1 MSDNTPIRLSKAAKE
16 FNVGTQTIVEVLAKK
31 GHKIDGG
38 PNAKI
43 PPDLYMILV
52 KEFEGDKK
60 VKTEAN
66 KIGLSHTKNETVIL
80 KESVNNSEVQDA
92 EPQELIIK
100 NNQLGFND
108 GFKKKTSEPIIN
120 ETSDPSSASTS
131 VTKNEASPTVL
142 AESRLPDEP
151 ETRPKAEEKLP
162 EADKENTPEIGIK
175 ILGKI
180 DLDSFN
186 KKPSKPTEP
195 ESKKKEVH
203 EAKANTEEKVNPS
216 VVAEEKVAMPEKVET
231 APSSEPII
239 SEKLPEKALP
249 IEPDS
254 KEEVQSVKSNIEVEV
269 KVEPK
274 HEEPALSEPI
284 MEKVIDNVKEKEVI
298 KEEITIIDATPTV
311 EVETP
316 VVTKKVVA
324 EVKSEPKVSKE
335 SHPKEKQTP
344 VTPKQETPQKPQIVL
359 QPKNTETAPS
369 PVEEIAP
376 KPEEKLP
383 ENFYRTE
390 VKKLEGPVIL
400 GSIELPDKRDKKKP
414 VASSSDDKLKNKKK
428 KRKRL
433 PKPGEEGAPAPQQS
447 TQSGESP
454 TKPHLVLP
462 GSKNHQGTIRSQG
475 NQQGGNQNRQGG
487 GPNRPGGN
495 QSGGPG
501 QGNNNRPG
509 QPQNRNLKKNDRR
522 NQPRQP
528 EQPKVELTDEEIE
541 RQIKETLA
549 RLTTGGKSKASKH
562 RRQKRDLV
570 SERLQE
576 EQTRLEE
583 SKSVLKVTEF
593 VTANEL
599 ATMMNVHVNQVIST
613 CMSLGLIVS
622 INQRL
627 DAETIAV
634 VADEFGF
641 SVEFVSEEVQEVI
654 SELEYIDNE
663 EDLHHRAPIV
673 TVMGHVDH
681 GKTKL
686 LDYVRSANVVAGEA
700 GGITQ
705 HIGAYEVQLENGK
718 KITFL
723 DTPGH
728 EAFTAMRA
736 RGAKVTDIAIIVI
749 AADDCVMPQTREAIN
764 HAQAAGVPM
773 IFAINKI
780 DKPSANPEKVKEELA
795 QMNILVEDWGGK
807 YQSQEI
813 SAKSGLNIDLL
824 LEKVLLEAELLDLK
838 ANPDRPAVGTVIESS
853 LDKGRGYTSTV
864 LVQNGSMKVG
874 DLLIAGTTIGKI
886 KAMYNE
892 RNQAVKKA
900 GPSTPVLVLGLNGA
914 PQAGDKF
921 NAMTDEKEAKAIVSR
936 RQQLQREQGLRT
948 QKHITLDEI
957 GRRIAI
963 GDFKELNLIVKGDV
977 DGSVE
982 ALSDSLLKLTTDEVQ
997 VNVIHKSVGQVTETD
1012 VMLASASNAI
1022 IIGFQVRPSGSARK
1036 LAEQEQIDIRIYS
1049 IIYNAIEEI
1058 KDAIEGM
1065 LSPKMEE
1072 KILCNIEIREVFKI
1086 SKVGNIAGCMVLD
1099 GSIGRNTRVR
1109 LIRDGIVVYTGHLGS
1124 LKRFKDDAKEVKA
1137 GQECGLNIDNFN
1149 DIKVGDII
1157 EGFEEVEIKRTL
1169 K

>member
-43 PPDLYMILV
+43 PPELYMILV

-60 VKTEAN
+60 VKREAN

-80 KESVNNSEVQDA
+80 KESVNNSDESET

-108 GFKKKTSEPIIN
+108 GFKKKVTEPSVA
-120 ETSDPSSASTS
+120 ETTEQTVSTS
-131 VTKNEASPTVL
+131 FTPQTEVNSPATPPSV
-142 AESRLPDEP
+142 P
-151 ETRPKAEEKLP
+151 ETPHKEE
-162 EADKENTPEIGIK
+162 EHHSISDKESSPEIGIK
-175 ILGKI
+175 VLGKI

-186 KKPSKPTEP
+186 KKPSKPSEP
-195 ESKKKEVH
+195 EVKKE
-203 EAKANTEEKVNPS
+203 EETKAE
-216 VVAEEKVAMPEKVET
+216 VAPKEIIVAQQPE
-231 APSSEPII
+231 I
-239 SEKLPEKALP
+239 SA
-249 IEPDS
+249 
-254 KEEVQSVKSNIEVEV
+254 KEEVKPSTEHVVIEKPIEKVDPIIIENR
-269 KVEPK
+269 VEPQNIMPEVSVEAK
-274 HEEPALSEPI
+274 PEPKAEPT
-284 MEKVIDNVKEKEVI
+284 ERQELVKEKVDEIVKEPEVI
-298 KEEITIIDATPTV
+298 KESKISIEAAPVAEIEP
-311 EVETP
+311 P
-316 VVTKKVVA
+316 VVAKKVVT
-324 EVKSEPKVSKE
+324 EVKPEPKVSKE
-335 SHPKEKQTP
+335 TPKEKQNI
-344 VTPKQETPQKPQIVL
+344 VTPIIETTQKPQIVL
-359 QPKNTETAPS
+359 QPKNTELATS
-369 PVEEIAP
+369 PVEETAT

-383 ENFYRTE
+383 ENFFRTE

-433 PKPGEEGAPAPQQS
+433 PKPGEEGAPAQPQS
-447 TQSGESP
+447 TQGGESP
-454 TKPHLVLP
+454 TKPQLVLP
-462 GSKNHQGTIRSQG
+462 GSRNHQGTNRNQG
-475 NQQGGNQNRQGG
+475 NQQGGNQNRSQG

-495 QSGGPG
+495 QGGANQNRG
-501 QGNNNRPG
+501 TDNQNRPG

-562 RRQKRDLV
+562 RRQKRDIV

-576 EQTRLEE
+576 EQNRIEE

-593 VTANEL
+593 VTANEM

-627 DAETIAV
+627 DAETIVV

-654 SELEYIDNE
+654 SELEYVDS
-663 EDLHHRAPIV
+663 EDDLKHRAPIV

-686 LDYVRSANVVAGEA
+686 LDYIRNANVVAGEA

-718 KITFL
+718 RITFL

-749 AADDCVMPQTREAIN
+749 AADDSVMPQTREAIN
-764 HAQAAGVPM
+764 HAQAANVPM
-773 IFAINKI
+773 IFAINKV

-807 YQSQEI
+807 FQSQEI

-892 RNQAVKKA
+892 RNQSVKKA

-921 NAMTDEKEAKAIVSR
+921 NAMTDEKEAKAVVSR

-997 VNVIHKSVGQVTETD
+997 VNVIHKSVGAVTESD
-1012 VMLASASNAI
+1012 VLLASASNAI

-1058 KDAIEGM
+1058 KDAIVGM

-1086 SKVGNIAGCMVLD
+1086 TKVGNIAGCMVLD
-1099 GSIGRNTRVR
+1099 GSISRNTRVR